1 MRHFRNLNKKL
12 AGPFVL
18 ITNVNKYFFFLSAD
32 AAKVQH
38 LAKRM
43 ASRPSTHAAFC
54 DINSVKVAL
63 KDIICYLS
71 LLEGG
76 RPEDKLECKIHTSDR
91 SCPKYSHIKD
101 LIHDDDHDNV
111 KVIKKSSKWKEF
123 CTA

>member
-1 MRHFRNLNKKL
+1 MHFFQFYNSKKGDFSKWDL
-12 AGPFVL
+12 L
-18 ITNVNKYFFFLSAD
+18 IKGWLDLFIDPITEMTNVNKYIWFSAD

-76 RPEDKLECKIHTSDR
+76 RPEDKLECKIHT
-91 SCPKYSHIKD
+91 
-101 LIHDDDHDNV
+101 
-111 KVIKKSSKWKEF
+111 
-123 CTA
+123 

>member
-1 MRHFRNLNKKL
+1 
-12 AGPFVL
+12 
-18 ITNVNKYFFFLSAD
+18 
-32 AAKVQH
+32 
-38 LAKRM
+38 M

-111 KVIKKSSKWKEF
+111 KVIKKNRQNERSLNVNKVSRFFFVSKIRNFLLFEKNIVKLKGVLH
-123 CTA
+123 CLA

>member
-1 MRHFRNLNKKL
+1 M
-12 AGPFVL
+12 
-18 ITNVNKYFFFLSAD
+18 TNVNKYIWFSAD

-76 RPEDKLECKIHTSDR
+76 RPEDKLECKIHT
-91 SCPKYSHIKD
+91 
-101 LIHDDDHDNV
+101 
-111 KVIKKSSKWKEF
+111 
-123 CTA
+123 